1 MVKVKICGIT
11 NMEDAKIAVK
21 LGADALGFVFA
32 FSPRRIS
39 EARAYKIIRELP
51 PFVSSVGVFVNDQL
65 ARVNQI
71 IKKCNLNVV
80 QFHGDESPDYCGHF
94 EGMKVIK
101 AFRVRNQKSLR
112 VLSDYR
118 VDGFLLD
125 TYIEGKMGGTGASFN
140 WDLVRPVRDFATS
153 GSGKGISN
161 GVNLLKDF
169 REPIILSGGLSPDN
183 IAEAV
188 KMVKPYAVDVST
200 GVESTPGKKDPQLV
214 KEFIRRAKQL

>member
-32 FSPRRIS
+32 SSPRRIS
-39 EARAYKIIRELP
+39 EDRAYEIIRELP
-51 PFVSSVGVFVNDQL
+51 PFTLSVGVFVNDQL
-65 ARVNQI
+65 TRVNQI
-71 IKKCNLNVV
+71 IKKCNLNIV

-101 AFRVRNQKSLR
+101 AFRVRNSDSLR
-112 VLSDYR
+112 VLSNYR

-125 TYIEGKMGGTGASFN
+125 TYIEGKMGGTGVSFD
-140 WDLVRPVRDFATS
+140 WDLVR
-153 GSGKGISN
+153 
-161 GVNLLKDF
+161 LLKDF

-183 IAEAV
+183 VAEAV